1 MQKKIIQN
9 SKKIIIKNKRK
20 FEIETITQLEL
31 KKNVFFVKH

>member
-9 SKKIIIKNKRK
+9 SKKSITKNKSK

-31 KKNVFFVKH
+31 KKNAFFVKH